1 MSVTCPKCR
10 RPTPLPPNGVTSL
23 QAAFHV
29 NNLFEIQE
37 ALKKIKEPQKLACE
51 KCSVTT
57 QLASSYCRQCNSFIC
72 VACAKTHREWEELK
86 AHEVVSIEQV
96 EGDIIRLV
104 SPKKVT
110 PRCPKHDENLKLYCD
125 TCGELI
131 CHNCTVQ
138 IHKDHNYCVISDT
151 FESYKEEILASLGPV
166 EKQLETTNKAL
177 TNLDSR
183 CHEIKEQ
190 RVNMEANIQTKIQK
204 LRKAL
209 DDCEARLVAQLEG
222 QTQQKLKNVSAQRE
236 EIEILQT
243 QRNSCLHF
251 VTESIRTGTP
261 GDVMKMKHTIVKQV
275 KELTET
281 FDPNTLEACEQANM
295 SFVANPQLLKLCQ
308 EFGDLCEISVPS
320 VSKVGIKSTASLRYP
335 HPTDSTSQ
343 PKAELVSC
351 LTDQSMKCVVTE
363 RGKGEYEIA
372 YQLTIG
378 GGHRLHVRVY
388 GEEVRGSPFSVAVK
402 TTGDKLGTPIKT
414 IDGVDRPR
422 GVAVNKEGEVI
433 VAESGRKCVSIFS
446 PTGERVRTLDTRGT
460 AHGEMGTLR
469 GLAVDH
475 KDNIL
480 VVDFDNK
487 CLLKFSP
494 AGQLITAVGSKG
506 DRPLQFLCPIG
517 VCVNHVNERVYVTDV
532 NAHCV
537 QILNSDLTF
546 CNKFGNNGKE
556 EGQFSSPYD
565 IACDSTGSMYVT
577 DRDNHCIQMFSPDGR
592 YLRQF
597 GKKGNGNGELS
608 DPVGICIDS
617 DDHVYVGEYGNSRVS
632 VFSREGKFL
641 KSFGSRGSGPGQFK
655 LPLGIAV
662 GQSGVVYVSDH
673 LNNRVQLF

>member
-1 MSVTCPKCR
+1 MAENPSAAKEALAKVEDQLTCPVCLDPYTHPRLLTCFHVYCQHCLEKMVVRDRQGQMSVTCPKCR
-10 RPTPLPPNGVTSL
+10 RPTPLPPSGATSL

-37 ALKKIKEPQKLACE
+37 ALKKVKEPQKLACE

-72 VACAKTHREWEELK
+72 VTCAKIHCEWEELK
-86 AHEVVSIEQV
+86 AHEVVSIEKV

-183 CHEIKEQ
+183 CLEIEEQ
-190 RVNMEANIQTKIQK
+190 RVNMEANIQTKIQE

-275 KELTET
+275 KELTDT
-281 FDPNTLEACEQANM
+281 FDPDALEACEQANM
-295 SFVANPQLLKLCQ
+295 SVIANPWLLKLCQ
-308 EFGDLCEISVPS
+308 QFGDLCQISVPA
-320 VSKVGIKSTASLRYP
+320 VSKVGIKSTTSLRYP
-335 HPTDSTSQ
+335 HPTESTSQ
-343 PKAELVSC
+343 PEAELVSC

-378 GGHRLHVRVY
+378 GGNRLHVRVY

-402 TTGDKLGTPIKT
+402 TPVDKLGTQIKT
-414 IDGVDRPR
+414 IDGVNQPF

-433 VAESGRKCVSIFS
+433 VAESGRRCVSIFS
-446 PTGERVRTLDTRGT
+446 PTGEKVRTLDTRGT
-460 AHGEMGTLR
+460 AHGEMNDPCGV
-469 GLAVDH
+469 AVDH
-475 KDNIL
+475 
-480 VVDFDNK
+480 
-487 CLLKFSP
+487 
-494 AGQLITAVGSKG
+494 
-506 DRPLQFLCPIG
+506 
-517 VCVNHVNERVYVTDV
+517 
-532 NAHCV
+532 
-537 QILNSDLTF
+537 
-546 CNKFGNNGKE
+546 
-556 EGQFSSPYD
+556 
-565 IACDSTGSMYVT
+565 
-577 DRDNHCIQMFSPDGR
+577 
-592 YLRQF
+592 
-597 GKKGNGNGELS
+597 
-608 DPVGICIDS
+608 
-617 DDHVYVGEYGNSRVS
+617 
-632 VFSREGKFL
+632 
-641 KSFGSRGSGPGQFK
+641 
-655 LPLGIAV
+655 
-662 GQSGVVYVSDH
+662 
-673 LNNRVQLF
+673 